1 MGPVKILLARGSS
14 VGSHNQSL
22 LTVWALDKT
31 RIRRHRNVERTSIL
45 NNLLIISKKSCF
57 TKCEWKQFKPS
68 ETSKEKTIKC
78 LKWEIEFICIF

>member
-31 RIRRHRNVERTSIL
+31 CIRRHKNEERTSIL
-45 NNLLIISKKSCF
+45 NNLLIISRKVVLQSVNGNNLKPLERAKK
-57 TKCEWKQFKPS
+57 KQ
-68 ETSKEKTIKC
+68 TNV
-78 LKWEIEFICIF
+78 

>member
-31 RIRRHRNVERTSIL
+31 RIRRHGNEERTSIL
-45 NNLLIISKKSCF
+45 NNLLIISKKVVLQNVNGNNL
-57 TKCEWKQFKPS
+57 KPLKRAKKKQ
-68 ETSKEKTIKC
+68 TNV
-78 LKWEIEFICIF
+78 

>member
-31 RIRRHRNVERTSIL
+31 RIRRHRNVERMSIL
-45 NNLLIISKKSCF
+45 NNLLII
-57 TKCEWKQFKPS
+57 
-68 ETSKEKTIKC
+68 
-78 LKWEIEFICIF
+78 

>member
-45 NNLLIISKKSCF
+45 NDLLIISKKVVLQNVNGNNLNSL
-57 TKCEWKQFKPS
+57 KRAKKKQ
-68 ETSKEKTIKC
+68 TNV
-78 LKWEIEFICIF
+78 